1 MCMLSDGDTQVR
13 CCSGPDRT
21 VGVKF
26 DLHMLSIDLI
36 RQQAK
41 LLRLKLL
48 RKARAIFRMTTSR
61 LDGLDPAIA
70 VNVGTT
76 TFV

>member
-1 MCMLSDGDTQVR
+1 M
-13 CCSGPDRT
+13 
-21 VGVKF
+21 KF